1 MIKLIIKWVLF
12 ACIIMATCYLPGVK
26 VGGFGY
32 AMLIAVVLSILNI
45 FVKPLLKIIAFPLNV
60 LTFGLFNFSINFVL
74 VMLVAYFIPQYHLD
88 NTFMA
93 VIVSI
98 ILAFAFGII
107 RRI

>member
-26 VGGFGY
+26 VDGFEY

-74 VMLVAYFIPQYHLD
+74 LMLVAYFIPQYHLD

>member
-12 ACIIMATCYLPGVK
+12 ALVIMATCYLPGVK
-26 VGGFGY
+26 VDGFEY
-32 AMLIAVVLSILNI
+32 AMLIAFVLALLNV

-74 VMLVAYFIPQYHLD
+74 LMLVAYFIPQYHLD

>member
-12 ACIIMATCYLPGVK
+12 ALVIMATCYLPGVK
-26 VGGFGY
+26 VDGFEY
-32 AMLIAVVLSILNI
+32 AMLIAIVLALLNV

-74 VMLVAYFIPQYHLD
+74 LMLVAYFIPQYHLD

>member
-1 MIKLIIKWVLF
+1 MKLLIKWILF
-12 ACIIMATCYLPGVK
+12 ALVIMATCYIPGVK
-26 VGGFGY
+26 VDGFEY
-32 AMLIAVVLSILNI
+32 AMLIALVLALLNI

-74 VMLVAYFIPQYHLD
+74 LMLVAYFIPQYHLE
-88 NTFMA
+88 NTFIA

>member
-12 ACIIMATCYLPGVK
+12 ALVIMATCYLPGVK
-26 VGGFGY
+26 VDGFEY
-32 AMLIAVVLSILNI
+32 AMLIAFVLALLNV

-74 VMLVAYFIPQYHLD
+74 LMLVAYFIPQYHLD
-88 NTFMA
+88 NTFIA

>member
-12 ACIIMATCYLPGVK
+12 ALVIMATCYLPGVK
-26 VGGFGY
+26 VDGFEY
-32 AMLIAVVLSILNI
+32 AMLIAFVLALLNV

-74 VMLVAYFIPQYHLD
+74 LMLVAYFIPQYHLD

-98 ILAFAFGII
+98 ILAFTFGII